1 MTDNGSGPA
10 ILVEGLTK
18 SFGEVHALRG
28 IDLSV
33 PRGTVL
39 GVLGPNGAGKTTAV
53 RILTTLLLPDGG
65 RALVEGRDVVREA
78 AAVRR
83 LIGLSGQSAA
93 IQEELTGR
101 ENLEMIGRLYHLR
114 KADAKTRAVE
124 LLDQFGLTDAA
135 DRPAKTFSGGMQR
148 RLDLA
153 ASLVGRPQVLFLD
166 EPTTGL
172 DPRSR
177 LGMWDTIRSLVATG
191 TTILLTTQYLDE
203 ADELADEIVV
213 IDHGQVIA
221 AGTAEELKSRVGG
234 DVLEFTVPDRT
245 RCADGVA
252 AIAKVGEGEPHFDD
266 ETGVISVGVGGRGS
280 DALIEAV
287 RELDN
292 AGVHTQGLALR
303 AAVAGRRVP
312 RADRARG
319 RGRDVRQAQAG
330 PPSGQERP
338 GQAGCE
344 GVVMT
349 TAEITAPAPG
359 PVSGEPSLLTR
370 ARWAISDTLIIT
382 KRGLLVWMR
391 VPAYLVFTVIQPV
404 MFVLLFRYVF
414 GGAIPVSAP
423 GGYVN
428 FLMPGIIAQTAAFA
442 CFGTAI
448 ALAQELKKGV
458 IDRLRSMPMARS
470 AVLSGR
476 LVADTLRMLVTIL
489 IIVAVGYAVGF
500 RFLNGFGL
508 AVAMVALA
516 TVFGIAF
523 CVHRRV
529 HRAGH
534 RGRGVGAGVRADL
547 AVPPHVR
554 QLGVRADL
562 DHARLAAGLRLQPAC
577 HPGRQRDA
585 GAGPGWSAIPAG
597 AESVAELR
605 LAGRHLYRVHPAGGA
620 GVPPGQLKPDEILT
634 APSHRVMVTSTNRK
648 LS

>member
-1 MTDNGSGPA
+1 MVKGSFLTWGANGVLGGFMSQFNGAGEQPA
-10 ILVEGLTK
+10 IFVEGLTK

-234 DVLEFTVPDRT
+234 DVVEFTVPDRQ
-245 RCADGVA
+245 RLADAVA
-252 AIAKVGEGEPHFDD
+252 AIARIGEGEPHIDK
-266 ETGVISVGVGGRGS
+266 ETGVINVGVGSRGS
-280 DALIEAV
+280 EALIEAV
-287 RELDN
+287 RGLD
-292 AGVHTQGLALR
+292 G
-303 AAVAGRRVP
+303 
-312 RADRARG
+312 
-319 RGRDVRQAQAG
+319 
-330 PPSGQERP
+330 
-338 GQAGCE
+338 
-344 GVVMT
+344 
-349 TAEITAPAPG
+349 
-359 PVSGEPSLLTR
+359 
-370 ARWAISDTLIIT
+370 
-382 KRGLLVWMR
+382 
-391 VPAYLVFTVIQPV
+391 
-404 MFVLLFRYVF
+404 
-414 GGAIPVSAP
+414 
-423 GGYVN
+423 
-428 FLMPGIIAQTAAFA
+428 
-442 CFGTAI
+442 
-448 ALAQELKKGV
+448 
-458 IDRLRSMPMARS
+458 
-470 AVLSGR
+470 
-476 LVADTLRMLVTIL
+476 
-489 IIVAVGYAVGF
+489 
-500 RFLNGFGL
+500 
-508 AVAMVALA
+508 
-516 TVFGIAF
+516 
-523 CVHRRV
+523 
-529 HRAGH
+529 
-534 RGRGVGAGVRADL
+534 
-547 AVPPHVR
+547 
-554 QLGVRADL
+554 
-562 DHARLAAGLRLQPAC
+562 
-577 HPGRQRDA
+577 
-585 GAGPGWSAIPAG
+585 
-597 AESVAELR
+597 
-605 LAGRHLYRVHPAGGA
+605 
-620 GVPPGQLKPDEILT
+620 
-634 APSHRVMVTSTNRK
+634 
-648 LS
+648 